1 MSSFVPPADHPW
13 RKQIRE
19 SVYIANLRNRR
30 DSIEQSIKLLQ
41 QELRE
46 IRAKLKEAENGK

>member
-13 RKQIRE
+13 RKRIRE